1 MWLGTPFPIDITN
14 LNSTGG
20 DDPQYPE
27 LELGY
32 SAIKTRWFFFCDG
45 YLPRIYSRPEKKNLE
60 NFDEKTRMKMLQKTD
75 QMWWHGKYIH
85 SRTI

>member
-32 SAIKTRWFFFCDG
+32 SAIKNVDFF
-45 YLPRIYSRPEKKNLE
+45 LPWLVVYNLYYAGKK
-60 NFDEKTRMKMLQKTD
+60 
-75 QMWWHGKYIH
+75 
-85 SRTI
+85 TIFPKNDVDMEQFLSFFRQISN